1 MCGIVGYVGPAI
13 PGVLEEMAATVAHR
27 GPDQRAFW
35 SDPDQGVHLGHTR
48 LAILDRDGGRQPMS
62 TPSGELVV
70 VFNGEI
76 YNAPALR
83 VRLEARGHRFRSDH
97 SDTEILL
104 HGYREWGML
113 LPEKLNGMWAFV
125 IYDRVR
131 RQLFA
136 SRDRFGEKPFYYTA
150 TEKNFLFGSE
160 LKALQAHPS
169 CPTQVDRL
177 ALKKYFAHGFIPAP
191 RTLLSRVQKLPAGHS
206 LLYDVGAGEISL
218 RCYWQFVLDPAE
230 SSGPDAEQRLA
241 DELLDR
247 LRGAVRRQLVA
258 DASVGVLMS
267 GGVDSSA
274 IAALAV
280 AERGRNR
287 IESFNIGFEE
297 PSYDESVHA
306 RVVAE
311 RLGTIHHS
319 EVLDAATAEHLLPG
333 IRGQLDEPMGD
344 PSLLPTY
351 ALAKLARRHVKV
363 ALGGDGADE
372 LFAGYDPFRALRVAN
387 TYKSFVPRPLHEAIS
402 YLCARL
408 PVSHQNLSFDF
419 KLKRFVRGVGQ
430 SPALWNSVWLAP
442 LSGRELAELFSE
454 STDIEELYSEAIS
467 TWDALPNGSIVD
479 RSLQFFTRI
488 YLQNILTKIDRASM
502 LHSLE
507 VRSPFLDFE
516 VVEFVRRLPSHW
528 KLRGGCTKYLLKRAL
543 ERVLPTETLRRKKKG
558 FGAPIG
564 LWFQQGHLSSV
575 ARDASLEL
583 NWDFVGKAMR
593 EHRAKVQD
601 HRQLLWCAGMLQ
613 SRSVASAA

>member
-1 MCGIVGYVGPAI
+1 
-13 PGVLEEMAATVAHR
+13 
-27 GPDQRAFW
+27 
-35 SDPDQGVHLGHTR
+35 
-48 LAILDRDGGRQPMS
+48 MS
-62 TPSGELVV
+62 TPTGELVV

-97 SDTEILL
+97 SDTEVLL
-104 HGYREWGML
+104 HGYREWGPL

-125 IYDRVR
+125 VYDRVR
-131 RQLFA
+131 NQLFA
-136 SRDRFGEKPFYYTA
+136 SRDRFGEKPFYYA
-150 TEKNFLFGSE
+150 ANEKTFLFGSE

-177 ALKKYFAHGFIPAP
+177 ALKKFFAHGFIPAP
-191 RTLLSRVQKLPAGHS
+191 RTLLCRVQKLPAGHS
-206 LLYDVGAGEISL
+206 LVYDVSAREIRL
-218 RCYWQFVLDPAE
+218 RCYWQFVLDPVE
-230 SSGPDAEQRLA
+230 SSGPDAERRLA

-247 LRGAVRRQLVA
+247 LRGAVKRQLVA
-258 DASVGVLMS
+258 DENVGVLIS

-280 AERGRNR
+280 AERGPNR
-287 IESFNIGFEE
+287 VESFNIGFEE
-297 PSYDESVHA
+297 RSYDESVHA
-306 RVVAE
+306 RLVAE

-319 EVLDAATAEHLLPG
+319 ETLDAATAECLLPVV
-333 IRGQLDEPMGD
+333 RGQLDEPMGD

-372 LFAGYDPFRALRVAN
+372 LFAGYDPFRALHVAKA
-387 TYKSFVPRPLHEAIS
+387 YKSFVPRPLHEAIS
-402 YLCARL
+402 HLCARL

-442 LSGRELAELFSE
+442 LTGRELAELFNE
-454 STDIEELYSEAIS
+454 PTEIEELYSEAIS
-467 TWDALPNGSIVD
+467 AWEALPNGNIVD

-488 YLQNILTKIDRASM
+488 YLQNNILTKIDRASM
-502 LHSLE
+502 LHGLE
-507 VRSPFLDFE
+507 VRSPFLDLE

-528 KLRGGCTKYLLKRAL
+528 KLRGRCTKYLLKRAL
-543 ERVLPTETLRRKKKG
+543 ERVLPAETLRRKKKG

-564 LWFQQGHLSSV
+564 VWFQQGHLSSV
-575 ARDASLEL
+575 ARNDSLGL

-613 SRSVASAA
+613 SWSGASVG